1 MRNQSTFK
9 NDKPTIYLV
18 GTPIG
23 NLEDISFRA
32 LETLKKVS
40 VICCEDT
47 RTSQTFLKKYE
58 INKKLIS
65 LHKYNESERIEE
77 IIKILD
83 DKNDVAIISDAG
95 CPAISDPGANFIKE
109 ILNIYDCNVTSVN
122 VGPAYI
128 HAIVASGYTAK
139 ENYFHGFLENK
150 SDKSKVDEL
159 KDMLNKNSKSII
171 SFYESVHRI
180 KDTISKMSEIL
191 NSNQSVL
198 IGREL
203 TKLNEQYIQG
213 EIEVVNNFVQS
224 EEFILKGEIV
234 IVVDTQKQQVD
245 AINDNEIILL
255 VEEEIK
261 QGYKLKQACDIV
273 GAKINKSKN
282 EVYQI
287 FIKK

>member
-9 NDKPTIYLV
+9 NNKPTIYLI

-32 LETLKKVS
+32 IDTLKKVE

-47 RTSQTFLKKYE
+47 RTSQTFLKKYN

-65 LHKYNESERIEE
+65 LHKYNEAERINE
-77 IIKILD
+77 IVKVLE
-83 DKNDVAIISDAG
+83 NQNNVAIISDAG

-109 ILNIYDCNVTSVN
+109 ILKVYDCNVTSIN

-150 SDKSKVDEL
+150 SDKTKSDEL
-159 KDMLNKNSKSII
+159 KEILSKNSKSII

-180 KDTISKMSEIL
+180 KDTVLKVTQIL
-191 NSNQSVL
+191 NQDQSIL
-198 IGREL
+198 IAREL
-203 TKLNEQYIQG
+203 TKLNEQFIQG
-213 EIEVVNNFVQS
+213 KINEVNEFVQS
-224 EEFILKGEIV
+224 KDFVLKGEFVVV
-234 IVVDTQKQQVD
+234 IDSQKNQIGSV
-245 AINDNEIILL
+245 NNKEIILL

>member
-9 NDKPTIYLV
+9 NNKPTIFLI

-32 LETLKKVS
+32 LDTLKKVD

-58 INKKLIS
+58 INKKLVS
-65 LHKYNESERIEE
+65 LHKYNEAERINE
-77 IIKILD
+77 IIRVLENQ
-83 DKNDVAIISDAG
+83 NDVAIISDAG

-109 ILNIYDCNVTSVN
+109 ILNTYDCNVTSVN

-150 SDKSKVDEL
+150 SDKSKFNEL
-159 KDMLNKNSKSII
+159 KDMLSKNSKSII

-180 KDTISKMSEIL
+180 KDTIFKLSEIL
-191 NSNQSVL
+191 NSDQSVL

-213 EIEVVNNFVQS
+213 EISDVNAFVQS
-224 EEFILKGEIV
+224 EEFVLKGEFV
-234 IVVDTQKQQVD
+234 VVVDSQKKQID
-245 AINDNEIILL
+245 IINDDEIILL